1 MKFKAIYLYGILAI
15 AAIAVLIIVGIQDSS
30 NPGKPLIT
38 DNQIMPDDD
47 VHKQLKNQESTSPGK
62 ENVSEEY
69 KKKLAGLKE
78 AVDNNPSDTLAM
90 REYADFLSASHKMNE
105 AIPYYQKI
113 LEINPKRSD
122 IYFSLAL
129 IYYNKQDFAK
139 CEEVNNKVLSFEP
152 KNQMALYNL
161 GAIAATQGK
170 KDKAKEFWD
179 QVLKINPE
187 SETGKLAQ
195 ESLGKL
201 LQ

>member
-30 NPGKPLIT
+30 NPGQPPVT
-38 DNQIMPDDD
+38 DNQTVPDDD
-47 VHKQLKNQESTSPGK
+47 VHKQLKNQGSNSPGK

-69 KKKLAGLKE
+69 RIKLTELKD
-78 AVDNNPSDTLAM
+78 AVDKNPSDTIAM
-90 REYADFLSASHKMNE
+90 RNYADFLSASHKMYE
-105 AIPYYQKI
+105 AIPYYEKI

-139 CEEVNNKVLSFEP
+139 CEEANNKVLSFEP

-170 KDKAKEFWD
+170 KDKAKEFWNM
-179 QVLKINPE
+179 VMNINPE
-187 SETGKLAQ
+187 SETGKLAK
-195 ESLGKL
+195 ESLAKL
-201 LQ
+201 

>member
-1 MKFKAIYLYGILAI
+1 MKFKPIYFYGIIVLVSVIVLVLVSMQSSDEPKEIAI
-15 AAIAVLIIVGIQDSS
+15 EQ
-30 NPGKPLIT
+30 
-38 DNQIMPDDD
+38 NQTMPDDD
-47 VHKQLKNQESTSPGK
+47 VHKQLKNQGNNTPGK

-69 KKKLAGLKE
+69 RNRLAELKE
-78 AVDNNPSDTLAM
+78 TVDKNPSDTLAM
-90 REYADFLSASHKMNE
+90 RNYADFLSASHKMNE
-105 AIPYYQKI
+105 AIPYYEKV
-113 LEINPKRSD
+113 LKMNPKRAD

-170 KDKAKEFWD
+170 KDKAKEFWNK
-179 QVLKINPE
+179 VISISSE

-195 ESLGKL
+195 QSMDKL
-201 LQ
+201 N